1 MGGEIMQIA
10 LKPQNIYSAE
20 VYIWDWDT
28 VDRACGSLKYS
39 CALIPQWHGNIS
51 TDVNQR
57 Y

>member
-28 VDRACGSLKYS
+28 VNRACGSLKYS